1 MTSYDNI
8 VQTNED
14 LQKTSKDIMEL
25 ISELKTLGVDLVKSR
40 KEKNM
45 EFRNEN
51 EKYEELINE
60 VKEESNKTKILTLNK
75 QVEDKYL
82 QTQSVNLKMYV
93 WSALA
98 LDSAFQLYS
107 KFSL

>member
-1 MTSYDNI
+1 
-8 VQTNED
+8 
-14 LQKTSKDIMEL
+14 
-25 ISELKTLGVDLVKSR
+25 
-40 KEKNM
+40 M

-51 EKYEELINE
+51 EKYEELIND

-98 LDSAFQLYS
+98 LGFGISALLKIQ
-107 KFSL
+107 SL